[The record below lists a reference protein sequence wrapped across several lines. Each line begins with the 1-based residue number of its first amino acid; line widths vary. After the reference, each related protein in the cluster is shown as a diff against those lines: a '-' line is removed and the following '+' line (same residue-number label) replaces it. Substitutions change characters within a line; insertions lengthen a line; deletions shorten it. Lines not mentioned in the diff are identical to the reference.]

1 MIFFDDVD
9 SGPYMTGQRK
19 DSVMVEAANGRI
31 FNLLGAI
38 FRGNHAS
45 IDFSVSHGSTGL
57 AKFVKRSKL
66 GDKLK
71 KPIFINERRFKWF
84 WIILERVTFKK
95 VYRHNYSDNTAS
107 IIDDYNNNYE

>member
-1 MIFFDDVD
+1 
-9 SGPYMTGQRK
+9 
-19 DSVMVEAANGRI
+19 MVEAANRRI

-71 KPIFINERRFKWF
+71 SLSLLMRGALNGFGLF
-84 WIILERVTFKK
+84 
-95 VYRHNYSDNTAS
+95 
-107 IIDDYNNNYE
+107 